1 MDFTSLNFLL
11 LFPVI
16 CIMYYLIPYKW
27 RWVYLLLVSYA
38 FYLSWQP
45 IYGVIL
51 AGVTVLSYLTGLKI
65 EEYRENIKKAKRW
78 LTIGVVLTLL
88 PLLLFKYYNF
98 INDSIFGVL
107 ATIGWNLRLP
117 ELKLLMP
124 LGISFFTFM
133 AIGYVVDVYKGK
145 CEAQHHV
152 GQYALFLSFFP
163 QVTSGPIGRAGQLLP
178 QLKEPEPLKLENVSV
193 GLKMMLW
200 GYLMKLCLADRL
212 GIYVDAV
219 FSNVDHHNGTTYFL
233 TSILYTI
240 QIYGDFAGYSL
251 IAIGAARIM
260 GIRLMDNFRRPY
272 FATSNQDFWRR
283 WHISLSTWMRDY
295 VYIPLGGSRVKE
307 SRHLFNIFATM
318 LVSGLW
324 HGAAWTF
331 VFWGALHGIAQVIQ
345 TLWNK
350 HVKQIRMGKVVKII
364 LCFLFV
370 NIAWVFFRAPDF
382 GTAFKMVTGMFTS
395 YGKPFMDIPVLINGL
410 LSLLIVFAKDVYDEI
425 KESKT
430 NTDFKE
436 NPLRPGFSDGLGG
449 QKLWRQGAVDITII
463 VFLAMYV
470 LLFGVLDGGQFIYFQ
485 F

>member
-1 MDFTSLNFLL
+1 MNFTSLNFLL
-11 LFPVI
+11 LFPVA
-16 CIMYYLIPYKW
+16 CIVYYLIPYKW
-27 RWVYLLLVSYA
+27 RWGYLLLVSYA

-45 IYGVIL
+45 VFGLVL
-51 AGVTVLSYLTGLKI
+51 AGVTLVSFLAGLKI
-65 EEYRENIKKAKRW
+65 AQNREDIRKAKIW
-78 LTIGVVLTLL
+78 LTAGIVVTLL
-88 PLLLFKYYNF
+88 PLLVFKYYNF
-98 INDSIFGVL
+98 INDSIFEAFSSL
-107 ATIGWNLRLP
+107 GWNIRMP
-117 ELKLLMP
+117 EMKLLMP

-133 AIGYVVDVYKGK
+133 AVGYMVDVYRGK
-145 CEAQHHV
+145 IKSERNIAL
-152 GQYALFLSFFP
+152 YALFISFFP
-163 QVTSGPIGRAGQLLP
+163 QVTSGPIGRADQLIP
-178 QLKEPEPLKLENVSV
+178 QLKNPEPLQLDNVSA

-219 FSNVDHHNGTTYFL
+219 FSNLEHHNGTTYLL
-233 TSILYTI
+233 TSFLYTI

-260 GIRLMDNFRRPY
+260 GIRLMENFKRPY
-272 FATSNQDFWRR
+272 FATSTKDFWRR

-331 VFWGALHGIAQVIQ
+331 VFWGALHGLSQVVQ

-350 HVKQIRMGKVVKII
+350 NVTCIRMGKILKML

-370 NIAWVFFRAPDF
+370 NIVWVFFRSPDF
-382 GTAFKMVTGMFTS
+382 TTAFKVVTGIFTS
-395 YGKPFMDIPVLINGL
+395 VGRPFIDIPVFLNGL
-410 LSLLIVFAKDVYDEI
+410 LTLAIVFIKDLYDEI
-425 KESKT
+425 KENRNST
-430 NTDFKE
+430 TTG
-436 NPLRPGFSDGLGG
+436 PASDSEWGG
-449 QKLWRQGAVDITII
+449 QKIWRRSVLNIFMI
-463 VFLAMYV
+463 VATAMYV